1 VENSISDLVTR
12 LSPNDVIPLL
22 AISLSAIVGLIAIIS
37 ALIYRIHKNRLEV
50 ALKRE
55 LLDRGMSA
63 DEIAMVVSAGLSR
76 TGCGK
81 LKR

>member
-1 VENSISDLVTR
+1 MESSISELVSR
-12 LSPNDVIPLL
+12 LSPNDAIPLL
-22 AISLSAIVGLIAIIS
+22 AILLMATVGVIAIVS

-63 DEIAMVVSAGLSR
+63 DEIATIVNAR
-76 TGCGK
+76 PRKC
-81 LKR
+81 